1 MHVKFSPAIIALIL
15 LSLAGSSFAAP
26 SINMKG
32 EAHVGERVVVSVES
46 SQIPS
51 NGSVEWSVSPTSG
64 KNPSRFS
71 VRAGG
76 RECTF
81 TPLDTDPVRVEALFV
96 DRDGEI
102 VSTAERLVTPQE
114 FTVNISVVVD

>member
-64 KNPSRFS
+64 
-71 VRAGG
+71 
-76 RECTF
+76 
-81 TPLDTDPVRVEALFV
+81 
-96 DRDGEI
+96 
-102 VSTAERLVTPQE
+102 
-114 FTVNISVVVD
+114 